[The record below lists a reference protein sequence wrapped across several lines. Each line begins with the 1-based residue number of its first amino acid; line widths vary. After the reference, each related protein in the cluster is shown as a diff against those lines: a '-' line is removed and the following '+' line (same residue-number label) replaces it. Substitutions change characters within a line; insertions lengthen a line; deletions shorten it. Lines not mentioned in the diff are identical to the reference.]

1 MTDET
6 PATPDVTAAPAATVP
21 ATTASAPTAPL
32 SGKGK
37 AFWAG
42 VGIGSAA
49 IVAAVM
55 YTRRPKKTRR

>member
-6 PATPDVTAAPAATVP
+6 NETLNLDAPITAAPAP
-21 ATTASAPTAPL
+21 AANL

>member
-6 PATPDVTAAPAATVP
+6 KETPSTAAPATTAPPPP
-21 ATTASAPTAPL
+21 ATTL
-32 SGKGK
+32 SGKKSK

-55 YTRRPKKTRR
+55 YTRRPKKRK

>member
-6 PATPDVTAAPAATVP
+6 KEPPSADAP
-21 ATTASAPTAPL
+21 ATTAAPSPATSL
-32 SGKGK
+32 SGNKSK

-55 YTRRPKKTRR
+55 YTRRPKKRK

>member
-6 PATPDVTAAPAATVP
+6 TDTPSVEPAPAATPTP
-21 ATTASAPTAPL
+21 ATSL
-32 SGKGK
+32 SGKKTK

-55 YTRRPKKTRR
+55 YTRRPKKRK

>member
-1 MTDET
+1 MTDEPT
-6 PATPDVTAAPAATVP
+6 KTPDAASVPAATTAP
-21 ATTASAPTAPL
+21 APASPL

>member
-1 MTDET
+1 MTDKTTET
-6 PATPDVTAAPAATVP
+6 DAPETAVTAAPAP
-21 ATTASAPTAPL
+21 ATSL
-32 SGKGK
+32 SGKKSK

>member
-6 PATPDVTAAPAATVP
+6 TDTPGVESAPIAAAPPPATA
-21 ATTASAPTAPL
+21 L

-55 YTRRPKKTRR
+55 YARRPKKPRR

>member
-6 PATPDVTAAPAATVP
+6 PKAPDTDAAPASA
-21 ATTASAPTAPL
+21 AAPTSTNPL
-32 SGKGK
+32 SGKSK

-49 IVAAVM
+49 IVAAAM
-55 YTRRPKKTRR
+55 YARRPKKKK

>member
-6 PATPDVTAAPAATVP
+6 PKTPDAAAVPATSPATAAPA
-21 ATTASAPTAPL
+21 PTGPL
-32 SGKGK
+32 SGKSK

>member
-6 PATPDVTAAPAATVP
+6 PETPDTDALP
-21 ATTASAPTAPL
+21 ATTAPATTAPAPAVPL
-32 SGKGK
+32 SGKSK

>member
-6 PATPDVTAAPAATVP
+6 PKTPDAAALPASTAP
-21 ATTASAPTAPL
+21 APTAPL
-32 SGKGK
+32 SGKSK

>member
-6 PATPDVTAAPAATVP
+6 KQPPSADAPV
-21 ATTASAPTAPL
+21 PTAPPPPATSL
-32 SGKGK
+32 SGKKSK
-37 AFWAG
+37 AFWTG

-55 YTRRPKKTRR
+55 YTRRPKKKTRR

>member
-1 MTDET
+1 MPLIMNDKTTDAA
-6 PATPDVTAAPAATVP
+6 ATEAAPT
-21 ATTASAPTAPL
+21 ATTAPAPTHL
-32 SGKGK
+32 SGKSK

>member
-1 MTDET
+1 MTDEPNET
-6 PATPDVTAAPAATVP
+6 PSADAPVTIAPPPPAT
-21 ATTASAPTAPL
+21 SL
-32 SGKGK
+32 SGKKSK

>member
-6 PATPDVTAAPAATVP
+6 NKTPSGDAAPAA
-21 ATTASAPTAPL
+21 ATPTPSTPL

>member
-6 PATPDVTAAPAATVP
+6 TETPGADAPVTTAPPAPAA
-21 ATTASAPTAPL
+21 SL
-32 SGKGK
+32 SGKKSK

>member
-1 MTDET
+1 MTDKTTQTDAPEAAVTATPT
-6 PATPDVTAAPAATVP
+6 PAT
-21 ATTASAPTAPL
+21 SL
-32 SGKGK
+32 SGKKSK

>member
-1 MTDET
+1 MTEETNET
-6 PATPDVTAAPAATVP
+6 PGGDNAPDLTETPPP
-21 ATTASAPTAPL
+21 ATPL
-32 SGKGK
+32 SGKKTK

-55 YTRRPKKTRR
+55 YARRPKKTRR